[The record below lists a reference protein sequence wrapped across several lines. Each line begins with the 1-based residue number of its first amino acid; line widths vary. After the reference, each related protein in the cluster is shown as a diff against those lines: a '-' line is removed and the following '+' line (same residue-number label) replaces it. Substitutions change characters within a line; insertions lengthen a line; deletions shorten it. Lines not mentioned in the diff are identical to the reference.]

1 MLASLAV
8 MPFVGTIPI
17 QATAGILIYVGLIL
31 VPWKNFFNRTTRLPR
46 LDLFVAVA
54 SAAIAFVTYGIDKAI
69 LLGFVVYSFVII
81 KHGSER
87 TCHHADVTL
96 LLLAAVTAQW

>member
-46 LDLFVAVA
+46 Q
-54 SAAIAFVTYGIDKAI
+54 AI